1 MKTFLSRTRT
11 SIFIVVDQL
20 GCRPSWWWMVQG
32 LDQDLGQDLVV
43 DLGQVLVPALTYLKL
58 VSTGAVDLESALLFE
73 LILEWFFCLS

>member
-1 MKTFLSRTRT
+1 
-11 SIFIVVDQL
+11 
-20 GCRPSWWWMVQG
+20 MVQG